1 MAITPVSD
9 KSITRQVSGKIA
21 QRGLNAPCRIL
32 VDTLKGQVTL
42 SGTVQYAHQKLTAV
56 QAASGISGVRRI
68 IDKLTVKAAPR
79 Y

>member
-9 KSITRQVSGKIA
+9 KSIARQVLGKIA
-21 QRGLNAPCRIL
+21 QRGLNSPCRI
-32 VDTLKGQVTL
+32 VVESLKGQVTL
-42 SGTVQYAHQKLTAV
+42 SGTVQYAHQKITAV

-68 IDKLTVKAAPR
+68 VDKLTVKAAPR